1 MLNPVFSTAHM
12 RDMVPIFNG
21 IARKLMEAIKPKLIG
36 GPQEIDIL
44 QWMNRASL
52 EMIGQSA
59 LGYSFDPLLDN
70 SEPHPYSVAMRDY
83 VPILS
88 SLVFYREYILAT
100 LMKIGSPRFQRFVV
114 DIIPWKKI
122 HQLRDMVDAMHQTS
136 LDIFEAKKKALE
148 KGEGAFEARGG
159 GKDIMSILMKANSE
173 ATSAER
179 LPEEEIIAQI
189 STFTFAGTD
198 TTSNGLSRIL
208 HLLSTH
214 PRVQDRLRLEVTE
227 AISAFGENI
236 SHDELVSL
244 PFLDAVCR
252 ETLRLYAPVP
262 IVSRIVRQDAS
273 VPLSNPVKGIDGRE
287 MHSILIPKD
296 TKIYIS
302 ILHANRDPA
311 FWGPD
316 SDEWKPERWLS
327 PLPQT
332 LTDAR
337 VPGIY
342 SNLMTFFGGGRACI
356 GFKLSQLEMK
366 VVLFTLISRF
376 RFSPSKEIEWRM
388 GGIVTPSVKG
398 SRVPQLPLKMEIV
411 KAL

>member
-1 MLNPVFSTAHM
+1 
-12 RDMVPIFNG
+12 
-21 IARKLMEAIKPKLIG
+21 ME
-36 GPQEIDIL
+36 QIDIL

-122 HQLRDMVDAMHQTS
+122 HQLRDMVDAMHRTS
-136 LDIFEAKKKALE
+136 VDIFEAKKKALE

-159 GKDIMSILMKANSE
+159 GKDIMSILS
-173 ATSAER
+173 T
-179 LPEEEIIAQI
+179 
-189 STFTFAGTD
+189 TFTFAGTD
-198 TTSNGLSRIL
+198 TTSNGLSCIL
-208 HLLSTH
+208 HLLSTR

-252 ETLRLYAPVP
+252 ETLRL
-262 IVSRIVRQDAS
+262 
-273 VPLSNPVKGIDGRE
+273 
-287 MHSILIPKD
+287 
-296 TKIYIS
+296 
-302 ILHANRDPA
+302 
-311 FWGPD
+311 
-316 SDEWKPERWLS
+316 
-327 PLPQT
+327 
-332 LTDAR
+332 
-337 VPGIY
+337 
-342 SNLMTFFGGGRACI
+342 
-356 GFKLSQLEMK
+356 
-366 VVLFTLISRF
+366 
-376 RFSPSKEIEWRM
+376 
-388 GGIVTPSVKG
+388 
-398 SRVPQLPLKMEIV
+398 
-411 KAL
+411 